1 MKKKEKRKLRNKIA
15 KRVSLKMMYMNTCKN
30 ERDIIMNIILP
41 KKKRIR
47 WEPHCETDCTF
58 DNCEVKK
65 WMAKHQE
72 EKTHD
77 N

>member
-1 MKKKEKRKLRNKIA
+1 
-15 KRVSLKMMYMNTCKN
+15 MMYMNTCKN

-65 WMAKHQE
+65 WMVKHQE